1 MDFPPS
7 TPFVAGNNTDN
18 AVYFDPLLFFQTT
31 MTEITVQRHVRMT
44 SVHKHPMFIWWFF
57 FRTTFSLGSGWV
69 LTSPSNLKPTL
80 SYERNP
86 SKRHFLSSLRMVEVD
101 ASDDSKTAPTLT
113 VPSSVPSTITLDGQE
128 IRQPIAAVNNIVI
141 VKVKDALSATGGG
154 ILLPDQSKQRPTEG
168 LVVKAG
174 PGKLH
179 PFTGVRITNPVQEGM
194 SVV

>member
-1 MDFPPS
+1 MAPKALSCMLCGLLSSCVFHFAWGWTAIQKTPS
-7 TPFVAGNNTDN
+7 QSAFSIS
-18 AVYFDPLLFFQTT
+18 YS
-31 MTEITVQRHVRMT
+31 TVIASSKQR
-44 SVHKHPMFIWWFF
+44 S
-57 FRTTFSLGSGWV
+57 
-69 LTSPSNLKPTL
+69 
-80 SYERNP
+80 
-86 SKRHFLSSLRMVEVD
+86 LSSLRLLESD
-101 ASDDSKTAPTLT
+101 ASSDSDDAPTLT
-113 VPSSVPSTITLDGQE
+113 VPSSSVPSSITLDGLE

-179 PFTGVRITNPVQEGM
+179 PFTGVRITNPIQEGM